1 MKLPDSIQA
10 LSLFEGKLRKGGDRQ
25 IERKELNDVLQ
36 YALENGMIDV
46 KYVQE
51 QIALNKRKEL
61 IEKHPYSIWKG
72 KEGLWH
78 TYLPDAEKKRIH
90 KRSST
95 RQGIEDIV
103 VDYWKEQM
111 ENPTVKDVYEQW
123 ITGKLSKEE
132 ISVATKNRY
141 DRKFSECMEVFGRR
155 KIKSVSEYEIEDFIL
170 NIIHEK
176 NLTAKGYSNL
186 RTLIYGIFK
195 LAKKKKYIDFS
206 ITEVISDME
215 ISRKAFQRN
224 QQPDEAL
231 VFSEEETDQIIQY
244 IISSQLDLINLG
256 LLLAFKTGVRPG
268 ELAALKKEDLLD
280 RSVDV
285 RRTEIH
291 YQNEDGENVYEVRD
305 FPKTEAGI
313 RTVLIPKQALW
324 IVKEIKRQNPFGEY
338 VFMKNGKR
346 IRTYSFTWRLKS
358 ICQKLDIPVRSLNK
372 IRKTYGTILL
382 DSGAE
387 ESFIISQMGHTDIKT
402 TKNYYYKDRKSMRQ
416 KIEAIDQVAG
426 L

>member
-123 ITGKLSKEE
+123 ITGKLSREE

-141 DRKFSECMEVFGRR
+141 DRNFQNVWKC
-155 KIKSVSEYEIEDFIL
+155 SV
-170 NIIHEK
+170 
-176 NLTAKGYSNL
+176 
-186 RTLIYGIFK
+186 
-195 LAKKKKYIDFS
+195 
-206 ITEVISDME
+206 
-215 ISRKAFQRN
+215 
-224 QQPDEAL
+224 
-231 VFSEEETDQIIQY
+231 
-244 IISSQLDLINLG
+244 
-256 LLLAFKTGVRPG
+256 GV
-268 ELAALKKEDLLD
+268 K
-280 RSVDV
+280 
-285 RRTEIH
+285 
-291 YQNEDGENVYEVRD
+291 
-305 FPKTEAGI
+305 
-313 RTVLIPKQALW
+313 
-324 IVKEIKRQNPFGEY
+324 
-338 VFMKNGKR
+338 
-346 IRTYSFTWRLKS
+346 
-358 ICQKLDIPVRSLNK
+358 
-372 IRKTYGTILL
+372 
-382 DSGAE
+382 
-387 ESFIISQMGHTDIKT
+387 
-402 TKNYYYKDRKSMRQ
+402 
-416 KIEAIDQVAG
+416 
-426 L
+426 

>member
-25 IERKELNDVLQ
+25 IERKELNYVLQ

-123 ITGKLSKEE
+123 ITGKLSREE

-291 YQNEDGENVYEVRD
+291 YQNEDGENV
-305 FPKTEAGI
+305 
-313 RTVLIPKQALW
+313 
-324 IVKEIKRQNPFGEY
+324 
-338 VFMKNGKR
+338 FMKNGKR

>member
-1 MKLPDSIQA
+1 MSWP
-10 LSLFEGKLRKGGDRQ
+10 
-25 IERKELNDVLQ
+25 
-36 YALENGMIDV
+36 
-46 KYVQE
+46 
-51 QIALNKRKEL
+51 
-61 IEKHPYSIWKG
+61 
-72 KEGLWH
+72 
-78 TYLPDAEKKRIH
+78 
-90 KRSST
+90 
-95 RQGIEDIV
+95 
-103 VDYWKEQM
+103 
-111 ENPTVKDVYEQW
+111 
-123 ITGKLSKEE
+123 
-132 ISVATKNRY
+132 
-141 DRKFSECMEVFGRR
+141 
-155 KIKSVSEYEIEDFIL
+155 
-170 NIIHEK
+170 
-176 NLTAKGYSNL
+176 
-186 RTLIYGIFK
+186 
-195 LAKKKKYIDFS
+195 
-206 ITEVISDME
+206 
-215 ISRKAFQRN
+215 
-224 QQPDEAL
+224 
-231 VFSEEETDQIIQY
+231 
-244 IISSQLDLINLG
+244 
-256 LLLAFKTGVRPG
+256 
-268 ELAALKKEDLLD
+268 ALKKEDLLD

-285 RRTEIH
+285 HRTEIH

>member
-1 MKLPDSIQA
+1 M
-10 LSLFEGKLRKGGDRQ
+10 
-25 IERKELNDVLQ
+25 
-36 YALENGMIDV
+36 
-46 KYVQE
+46 
-51 QIALNKRKEL
+51 LNKRKEL

-72 KEGLWH
+72 EEGLWH
-78 TYLPDAEKKRIH
+78 TYLPDTEKKRIH

-103 VDYWKEQM
+103 ADYWKEQM
-111 ENPTVKDVYEQW
+111 ENPTVKDIYEQW
-123 ITGKLSKEE
+123 ITGKLSREE
-132 ISVATKNRY
+132 I
-141 DRKFSECMEVFGRR
+141 
-155 KIKSVSEYEIEDFIL
+155 FIL

-215 ISRKAFQRN
+215 ISRKAFRRN

-268 ELAALKKEDLLD
+268 ELAALQKEDLLD

-285 RRTEIH
+285 HRTEIH

-372 IRKTYGTILL
+372 IRKT
-382 DSGAE
+382 
-387 ESFIISQMGHTDIKT
+387 
-402 TKNYYYKDRKSMRQ
+402 
-416 KIEAIDQVAG
+416 
-426 L
+426 

>member
-1 MKLPDSIQA
+1 M
-10 LSLFEGKLRKGGDRQ
+10 
-25 IERKELNDVLQ
+25 
-36 YALENGMIDV
+36 
-46 KYVQE
+46 
-51 QIALNKRKEL
+51 

-123 ITGKLSKEE
+123 ITGKLSREE

-215 ISRKAFQRN
+215 SQEKHSK
-224 QQPDEAL
+224 E
-231 VFSEEETDQIIQY
+231 
-244 IISSQLDLINLG
+244 ISSRMRHWCFPRKKLTRLFSTLFLRSWILLIS
-256 LLLAFKTGVRPG
+256 
-268 ELAALKKEDLLD
+268 D
-280 RSVDV
+280 
-285 RRTEIH
+285 
-291 YQNEDGENVYEVRD
+291 
-305 FPKTEAGI
+305 
-313 RTVLIPKQALW
+313 
-324 IVKEIKRQNPFGEY
+324 
-338 VFMKNGKR
+338 
-346 IRTYSFTWRLKS
+346 SFWRLRRVS
-358 ICQKLDIPVRSLNK
+358 DLVSWP
-372 IRKTYGTILL
+372 
-382 DSGAE
+382 
-387 ESFIISQMGHTDIKT
+387 H
-402 TKNYYYKDRKSMRQ
+402 
-416 KIEAIDQVAG
+416 
-426 L
+426 

>member
-1 MKLPDSIQA
+1 M
-10 LSLFEGKLRKGGDRQ
+10 
-25 IERKELNDVLQ
+25 
-36 YALENGMIDV
+36 
-46 KYVQE
+46 
-51 QIALNKRKEL
+51 LNKRKEL

-78 TYLPDAEKKRIH
+78 TYLPDTEKKRIH

-103 VDYWKEQM
+103 ADYWKEQM
-111 ENPTVKDVYEQW
+111 ENPTVKDIYEQW
-123 ITGKLSKEE
+123 ITGKLSREE

-195 LAKKKKYIDFS
+195 LAKKKKYI
-206 ITEVISDME
+206 
-215 ISRKAFQRN
+215 
-224 QQPDEAL
+224 
-231 VFSEEETDQIIQY
+231 
-244 IISSQLDLINLG
+244 ISSQLDLINLG

-268 ELAALKKEDLLD
+268 ELAALQKEDLLD

-285 RRTEIH
+285 HRTEIH
-291 YQNEDGENVYEVRD
+291 YQNEDGENVYEARD

-372 IRKTYGTILL
+372 IRKT
-382 DSGAE
+382 
-387 ESFIISQMGHTDIKT
+387 
-402 TKNYYYKDRKSMRQ
+402 
-416 KIEAIDQVAG
+416 
-426 L
+426 